1 MNEAVYIYAQD
12 MPWSRSL
19 TLAPISDR
27 DNNRDQALNCAGRL
41 YKREK
46 VPIVIARNDY
56 GYFAVGKIGTIDSK
70 EFPYCVGVVD
80 GSVFLSALN
89 IKEGGVPCF

>member
-1 MNEAVYIYAQD
+1 MNDVVYIYAQD
-12 MPWSRSL
+12 MHWSR
-19 TLAPISDR
+19 TLCMAPISDR
-27 DNNRDQALNCAGRL
+27 AHNRDQAIDCADRL

-80 GSVFLSALN
+80 GSVFLSASN
-89 IKEGGVPCF
+89 IKEWGVPCG